1 MASESI
7 PRFSIITPS
16 FRSGEWLKLCI
27 ASVADQ
33 QGPTFEH
40 IVQDSVSD
48 DGTLEWLPQDQRVQA
63 FIEKDKGMYDAV
75 NRGFKRARGEILAYL
90 NCDEQYLPGALAAVD
105 KYFNENPG
113 IDVAFADAV
122 VVKSDG
128 EYICH
133 RYALRP
139 VLAYTW
145 LRFSVLTCSMFLRRK
160 VIDEQRLFFD
170 TQWRDLGDIYWV
182 EEVLKRGIPNGILRH
197 MTSVFTDTGENM
209 NLSANATREKAIL
222 KDNAPAW
229 TRVFKQACVMHHRL
243 RMLASGVFS
252 QKPFEY
258 SLYTRANPEVRTVH
272 QVEKP
277 DAIWHGRAS
286 P

>member
-1 MASESI
+1 
-7 PRFSIITPS
+7 
-16 FRSGEWLKLCI
+16 
-27 ASVADQ
+27 
-33 QGPTFEH
+33 
-40 IVQDSVSD
+40 
-48 DGTLEWLPQDQRVQA
+48 
-63 FIEKDKGMYDAV
+63 MYDAV

-105 KYFNENPG
+105 RYFNEHPE
-113 IDVAFADAV
+113 IDVVFADAV

-160 VIDEQRLFFD
+160 VIDEQQLFFD

-209 NLSANATREKAIL
+209 NLSANATREKAI
-222 KDNAPAW
+222 
-229 TRVFKQACVMHHRL
+229 
-243 RMLASGVFS
+243 
-252 QKPFEY
+252 
-258 SLYTRANPEVRTVH
+258 
-272 QVEKP
+272 
-277 DAIWHGRAS
+277 
-286 P
+286 